1 MTYAELVQK
10 IRDYTEVSSNVL
22 TSTIIDGFIEDAE
35 FRIFRD
41 VDSDNN
47 RRYATSSL
55 VAGQRYIDI
64 PDNALVIRS
73 AQITDIDPAT
83 SPLTDRGLM
92 EYRDTNFM
100 AEYNPTDSQ
109 GTPKYWSYWD
119 QNTIVFA
126 PVPDQAYTIQLNYIL
141 KDAGLSS
148 TNTTTYLST
157 YFPNGLLYASL
168 VEAFSFLKGPTD
180 LLQLYEGKYKQAV
193 EGFTIEQMGRR
204 RRDEFIQD
212 SPRLPKQG

>member
-47 RRYATSSL
+47 RRYATASL

-73 AQITDIDPAT
+73 AQITDIDPNT
-83 SPLTDRGLM
+83 SPATDRGLM

-126 PVPDQAYTIQLNYIL
+126 PVPDQAYTLQLNYIL
-141 KDAGLSS
+141 KDSGLSS
-148 TNTTTYLST
+148 TNTTTYLSL

-168 VEAFSFLKGPTD
+168 VEAFSFLKGAAD

>member
-22 TSTIIDGFIEDAE
+22 TSTIIDGLIEDAE

-83 SPLTDRGLM
+83 SPATDRGLM

>member
-83 SPLTDRGLM
+83 SPSTDRGLM

-126 PVPDQAYTIQLNYIL
+126 PVPDQAYTLQLNYIL
-141 KDAGLSS
+141 KDSGLSS
-148 TNTTTYLST
+148 TNTTTYLSL